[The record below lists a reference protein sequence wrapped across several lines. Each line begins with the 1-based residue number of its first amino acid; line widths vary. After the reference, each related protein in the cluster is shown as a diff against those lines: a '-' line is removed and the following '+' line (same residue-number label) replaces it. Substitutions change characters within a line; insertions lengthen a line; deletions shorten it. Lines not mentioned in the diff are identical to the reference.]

1 MSSDFD
7 FGEFLDSSNQSELM
21 TLCLELFG
29 LLAAKNID
37 EDRLENAKV
46 AVLNHQLTKNFE
58 GFRSAISHLSDKDKK
73 SHVNSMK
80 HINLMTD
87 TLVGD
92 SKSKKRFSEIEKKIN
107 ESVDELIN
115 GMNSENDMAKLV
127 QVYNFLPSKKELA
140 IILSR
145 ITDYGVKATEK
156 MDFIKTTLMEDDVEV
171 RLTQVLAELSEKSSS
186 GFISAN
192 NADILQE
199 RGVEFHIAGLVTK
212 EALENISDEQLKN
225 NILLMLNFN
234 EDIFTTNPEFLDTIQ
249 TDAYVLTS
257 TSGMDSNT
265 FDMLLLLKNERKVDI
280 FEKFPVKVK
289 EYKVCK

>member
-1 MSSDFD
+1 MEIQKVRKDF
-7 FGEFLDSSNQSELM
+7 Q
-21 TLCLELFG
+21 
-29 LLAAKNID
+29 
-37 EDRLENAKV
+37 RLK
-46 AVLNHQLTKNFE
+46 
-58 GFRSAISHLSDKDKK
+58 
-73 SHVNSMK
+73 
-80 HINLMTD
+80 
-87 TLVGD
+87 
-92 SKSKKRFSEIEKKIN
+92 KKIN

-192 NADILQE
+192 NSDILQE

-212 EALENISDEQLKN
+212 EALENISDEQFIN

-249 TDAYVLTS
+249 FDTHVLTS
-257 TSGMDSNT
+257 TSGVDQDT
-265 FDMLLLLKNERKVDI
+265 FDMLLLLKNERREDI
-280 FEKFPVKVK
+280 FEKFPVRVK
-289 EYKVCK
+289 AYKVCK